1 MQADMIIDANV
12 EILVPQKVSSLNKF
26 SLNEFRSMKR
36 NAVHHLKTKVSIINK
51 NGINNMI
58 SRRRNA
64 LINPHP
70 PLFINHNQDL
80 HLDQD

>member
-1 MQADMIIDANV
+1 MQADMISDANA
-12 EILVPQKVSSLNKF
+12 EILVPQRVSSLDKS
-26 SLNEFRSMKR
+26 SLNEFSSMKR

-64 LINPHP
+64 LINPRP
-70 PLFINHNQDL
+70 PLFIKKNQDL